1 MKTIQSLAYLCV
13 TARDIVMPSFCI
25 RNCSVD
31 RLTPHEICSPVW
43 AYDFPGCFL
52 ESGDDFSPLRVL
64 ESHLQISIAALGD
77 WLRLSMSAHCLLRL
91 DTKVKLLDRQ
101 FEKRS
106 DRADNSPL
114 DPIL

>member
-1 MKTIQSLAYLCV
+1 
-13 TARDIVMPSFCI
+13 MPDCTRHPNAELLHSKLQCGPTHVP
-25 RNCSVD
+25 RELQPRVGLQLS
-31 RLTPHEICSPVW
+31 RLFSER
-43 AYDFPGCFL
+43 
-52 ESGDDFSPLRVL
+52 GDDILPLRVL
-64 ESHLQISIAALGD
+64 ESRPQISIAAIGE

-101 FEKRS
+101 FETRS